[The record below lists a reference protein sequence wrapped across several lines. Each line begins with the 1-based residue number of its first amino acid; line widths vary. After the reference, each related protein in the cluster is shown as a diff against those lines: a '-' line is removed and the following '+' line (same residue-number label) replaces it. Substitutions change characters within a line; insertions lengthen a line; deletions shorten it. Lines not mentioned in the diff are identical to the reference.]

1 MFYIIKQIGRN
12 GAVMRLLSRAEE
24 YVLLAV
30 WRLEGNAYTLSI
42 LDQIS
47 KVTGYKWQIGAIY
60 VPLEKL
66 RKKKYLKKI
75 KGDPTPER
83 GGRSKFLYE
92 LTDAGKR
99 ALKEIKEVQEAAW
112 AGVFKVNLDRGK

>member
-1 MFYIIKQIGRN
+1 
-12 GAVMRLLSRAEE
+12 MRLLSRSEE

-30 WRLEGNAYTLSI
+30 WRLKGNAYTLSI

-47 KVTGYKWQIGAIY
+47 KVTGYQWQIGAIY

-66 RKKKYLKKI
+66 RKKGYLKKT
-75 KGDPTPER
+75 KGDPTTER

-92 LTDAGKR
+92 LTDSGRK
-99 ALKEIKEVQEAAW
+99 ALKEIKEVQETAW
-112 AGVFKVNLDRGK
+112 AGISKVTFD